1 MCDSADLKERLLER
15 YIGREISVHLQRNGT
30 DVVHTGIL
38 QRPEE
43 DMGGIPG
50 TWIIR
55 TPRTATHNHAGQ
67 VVVIPET
74 VVVFTIEDFWYPLIA
89 VETVAEATEKIR
101 QEQAAMNA
109 HKEEGDDDQGSAIWT
124 PGQGNRGGSTG
135 GTLQ

>member
-15 YIGREISVHLQRNGT
+15 YISREISVHLQRNGT

-38 QRPEE
+38 QRPPE
-43 DMGGIPG
+43 DAGGIPG

-55 TPRTATHNHAGQ
+55 TPRTATQNQMGQ

-74 VVVFTIEDFWYPLIA
+74 VVIFTTEDFWYPMVA
-89 VETVAEATEKIR
+89 TETVAEATEKIR
-101 QEQAAMNA
+101 EEQAAMKA
-109 HKEEGDDDQGSAIWT
+109 HKEEGDEQGSAIWT